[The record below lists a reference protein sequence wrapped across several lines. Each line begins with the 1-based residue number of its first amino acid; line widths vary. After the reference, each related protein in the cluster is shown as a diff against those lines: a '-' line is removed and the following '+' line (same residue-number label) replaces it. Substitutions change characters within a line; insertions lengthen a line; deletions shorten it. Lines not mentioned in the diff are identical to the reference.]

1 MATKLTLT
9 IDKAIIKKAKNFAQE
24 KNKSV
29 SRIVEEYLNN
39 ISSGNTPKEF
49 SNTLNAP
56 ITDSLIGMFK
66 DTGKNYK
73 DLLNET
79 RTERFLWLNAF
90 S

>member
-1 MATKLTLT
+1 MTTKLTLT

-49 SNTLNAP
+49 TNNLNAP

-66 DTGKNYK
+66 DTGKEYK

-79 RTERFLWLNAF
+79 RTERFL
-90 S
+90 

>member
-9 IDKAIIKKAKNFAQE
+9 IDKEIIKKAKNFAQE

-39 ISSGNTPKEF
+39 ISSGNTPQEF
-49 SNTLNAP
+49 TNTLHAP

-66 DTGKNYK
+66 DTGKDYK

-79 RTERFLWLNAF
+79 RTERFL
-90 S
+90 

>member
-9 IDKAIIKKAKNFAQE
+9 IDKAIIKKAKDFAQE

-49 SNTLNAP
+49 TNTLNAP
-56 ITDSLIGMFK
+56 ITDSLIGMFS
-66 DTGKNYK
+66 DTGKDYN

-79 RTERFLWLNAF
+79 RTERFL
-90 S
+90 